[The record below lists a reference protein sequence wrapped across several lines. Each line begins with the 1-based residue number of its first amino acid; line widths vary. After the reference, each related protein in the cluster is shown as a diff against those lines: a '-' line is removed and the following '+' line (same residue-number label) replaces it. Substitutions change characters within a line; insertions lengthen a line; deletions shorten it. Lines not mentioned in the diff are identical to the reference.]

1 MLESKDHT
9 QITTLVELFD
19 LTSAYENRG
28 KRGADVKSAPPAIA
42 LLVVP
47 ACLLVLGLLIGP
59 MILMLRISLNHFSPT
74 ELMVEAFSFDNYAR
88 AATDP
93 YYQQIILLTLGIA
106 LLCTVLTLIIAYPAA
121 YWLGRLQSRWK
132 SLVVIATLFPLLVG
146 NVVRSAG
153 WMALFEREGL
163 INVTLKRLHLIGEPM
178 ELMYTPKAVVF
189 GIIAVVLP
197 YMILTISAAIENI
210 PRDLE
215 DAASNLGASAFK
227 TFWRV
232 ILPLS
237 APGVAAGS
245 ILVFVLCM
253 NTYATAVLLGGPR
266 FKMMAPAVFDQ
277 FVRGNNWPM
286 GATLAFMLL
295 AVTMSFTVFGSIA
308 FARHYRMR

>member
-1 MLESKDHT
+1 M
-9 QITTLVELFD
+9 
-19 LTSAYENRG
+19 
-28 KRGADVKSAPPAIA
+28 A
-42 LLVVP
+42 LLVLP
-47 ACLLVLGLLIGP
+47 ACLLVLGLLVGP
-59 MILMLRISLNHFSPT
+59 MMLMFRISLNQFSPT
-74 ELMVEAFSFDNYAR
+74 QLMIEEFSFGNYVQ
-88 AATDP
+88 AAADP
-93 YYQQIILLTLGIA
+93 YYQEIIVTTLGIA
-106 LLCTVLTLIIAYPAA
+106 LLCTALTLVIAFPAA
-121 YWLGRLQSRWK
+121 YWVGRLQSRWK

-153 WMALFEREGL
+153 WMALFDRDGL
-163 INVTLKRLHLIGEPM
+163 INAFLRWAHLIGEPLT
-178 ELMYTPKAVVF
+178 LMYTPKAVVF
-189 GIIAVVLP
+189 GVVAVVLP
-197 YMILTISAAIENI
+197 YMILTIAAVIESI

-215 DAASNLGASAFK
+215 DAAANLGASGLQ

-266 FKMMAPAVFDQ
+266 FKMMAPAIFDQ

-308 FARHYRMR
+308 FARRYRLR

>member
-1 MLESKDHT
+1 
-9 QITTLVELFD
+9 V
-19 LTSAYENRG
+19 
-28 KRGADVKSAPPAIA
+28 A

-47 ACLLVLGLLIGP
+47 ACLLVLALLIGP
-59 MILMLRISLNHFSPT
+59 MILMFRISLNQFSPR

-88 AATDP
+88 AVTDP
-93 YYQQIILLTLGIA
+93 YYQQIILVTLGIA
-106 LLCTVLTLIIAYPAA
+106 LLCTVLTLVIAYPAA

-132 SLVVIATLFPLLVG
+132 SLVVIGTLFPLLVG

-153 WMALFEREGL
+153 WMALFERDGL
-163 INVTLKRLHLIGEPM
+163 INVTLKRLHLISEPLT
-178 ELMYTPKAVVF
+178 LMYTPKAVIF

-197 YMILTISAAIENI
+197 YMILTISAVIENI

-227 TFWRV
+227 IFWRV

-286 GATLAFMLL
+286 GATLAFLLL
-295 AVTMSFTVFGSIA
+295 AVTMSFTIFGSIA
-308 FARHYRMR
+308 FARRYRVR

>member
-1 MLESKDHT
+1 M
-9 QITTLVELFD
+9 
-19 LTSAYENRG
+19 
-28 KRGADVKSAPPAIA
+28 A

-47 ACLLVLGLLIGP
+47 ACLLVLALLIGP
-59 MILMLRISLNHFSPT
+59 MILMFRISLNHFSPR

-93 YYQQIILLTLGIA
+93 YYQQIILVTLGIA
-106 LLCTVLTLIIAYPAA
+106 LLCTVLTLVIAYPAA

-132 SLVVIATLFPLLVG
+132 SLVVIATLFPLLIG

-163 INVTLKRLHLIGEPM
+163 INVTLKRLHVISEPLV
-178 ELMYTPKAVVF
+178 LMYTPKAVIF

-197 YMILTISAAIENI
+197 YMILTISAVIENI

-286 GATLAFMLL
+286 GAALAFLLL
-295 AVTMSFTVFGSIA
+295 AVTMSFTIFGSIA
-308 FARHYRMR
+308 FARRYRVR

>member
-1 MLESKDHT
+1 M
-9 QITTLVELFD
+9 
-19 LTSAYENRG
+19 
-28 KRGADVKSAPPAIA
+28 A

-47 ACLLVLGLLIGP
+47 ACLLVIGLLVGP
-59 MILMLRISLNHFSPT
+59 MILMFRISLNRFSPT
-74 ELMVEAFSFDNYAR
+74 ELMIQAFSFDNYAR
-88 AATDP
+88 AAADP
-93 YYQQIILLTLGIA
+93 YYQEIILTTLGIA
-106 LLCTVLTLIIAYPAA
+106 LLCTAVTLIIAYPAA
-121 YWLGRLQSRWK
+121 YWVGRLQSRWK

-153 WMALFEREGL
+153 WMALFERDGF
-163 INVTLKRLHLIGEPM
+163 INTVLMRLHLVGRPL

-189 GIIAVVLP
+189 GIVAVVLP
-197 YMILTISAAIENI
+197 YMILTIAAVIESI

-215 DAASNLGASAFK
+215 YAAANLGASGLK

-266 FKMMAPAVFDQ
+266 FKMMAPAIFDQ
-277 FVRGNNWPM
+277 FIRGNNWPM

-295 AVTMSFTVFGSIA
+295 AVTLSFTVFGSIA
-308 FARHYRMR
+308 FARRYRR

>member
-1 MLESKDHT
+1 M
-9 QITTLVELFD
+9 
-19 LTSAYENRG
+19 
-28 KRGADVKSAPPAIA
+28 A

-47 ACLLVLGLLIGP
+47 ACLLVLALLIGP
-59 MILMLRISLNHFSPT
+59 MILMFRISLNQFSPT
-74 ELMVEAFSFDNYAR
+74 QLMVQALSPDNYIK

-93 YYQQIILLTLGIA
+93 YYQQIILATLGIA
-106 LLCTVLTLIIAYPAA
+106 LLCTLLTLILAFPAA
-121 YWLGRLQSRWK
+121 YWLGRMESRWK

-153 WMALFEREGL
+153 WMALFARDGLVNTSLMKLGL
-163 INVTLKRLHLIGEPM
+163 ISAPLEI
-178 ELMYTPKAVVF
+178 MYTTKAVII

-197 YMILTISAAIENI
+197 YMILTLSAVIESI

-215 DAASNLGASAFK
+215 YAAANLGASGARV
-227 TFWRV
+227 FWRV

-237 APGVAAGS
+237 GPGVAAGS

-266 FKMMAPAVFDQ
+266 FKMMAPAVYDQ

-286 GATLAFMLL
+286 GAALAFMLL
-295 AVTMSFTVFGSIA
+295 AVTMAFTVFGSVA
-308 FARHYRMR
+308 FARRYKTG

>member
-1 MLESKDHT
+1 MA
-9 QITTLVELFD
+9 V
-19 LTSAYENRG
+19 
-28 KRGADVKSAPPAIA
+28 
-42 LLVVP
+42 LVVP
-47 ACLLVLGLLIGP
+47 ACLLVLALLVAP
-59 MILMLRISLNHFSPT
+59 MILMFRISLAQYSATQLMSKTFS
-74 ELMVEAFSFDNYAR
+74 LDNYVR

-93 YYQQIILLTLGIA
+93 YYQQVILLTLGVA
-106 LLCTVLTLIIAYPAA
+106 LLCTVLTLVIAYPAA
-121 YWLGRLQSRWK
+121 YWVGRLQSRWK
-132 SLVVIATLFPLLVG
+132 SLVIIATLFPLLVG

-163 INVTLKRLHLIGEPM
+163 INVVLTRIGIIREPL

-197 YMILTISAAIENI
+197 YMILTIAAVIESI

-215 DAASNLGASAFK
+215 DASASLGASGMK

-237 APGVAAGS
+237 MPGVAAGS

-266 FKMMAPAVFDQ
+266 FKMMAPAIFDQ
-277 FVRGNNWPM
+277 YVRGNNWPM

-295 AVTMSFTVFGSIA
+295 AVTMSFTIFGSVA
-308 FARHYRMR
+308 FARRSRVR

>member
-1 MLESKDHT
+1 VIL
-9 QITTLVELFD
+9 TTLGV
-19 LTSAYENRG
+19 
-28 KRGADVKSAPPAIA
+28 
-42 LLVVP
+42 
-47 ACLLVLGLLIGP
+47 
-59 MILMLRISLNHFSPT
+59 
-74 ELMVEAFSFDNYAR
+74 
-88 AATDP
+88 
-93 YYQQIILLTLGIA
+93 A
-106 LLCTVLTLIIAYPAA
+106 LLCTALTLVIAYPAA
-121 YWLGRLQSRWK
+121 YWVGRIQSRWK

-153 WMALFEREGL
+153 WMALFARGGL
-163 INVTLKRLHLIGEPM
+163 INTLLLRTGLVAEPI
-178 ELMYTPKAVVF
+178 ELLYTPKAVVL

-197 YMILTISAAIENI
+197 YMILTIASVIESI

-215 DAASNLGASAFK
+215 DAASNLGASSLR

-237 APGVAAGS
+237 APGVAAGC

-266 FKMMAPAVFDQ
+266 FKMMAPAVYDQ

-295 AVTMSFTVFGSIA
+295 AVTMGFTLFGSIA
-308 FARHYRMR
+308 FARRYRVK

>member
-1 MLESKDHT
+1 M
-9 QITTLVELFD
+9 
-19 LTSAYENRG
+19 
-28 KRGADVKSAPPAIA
+28 A

-47 ACLLVLGLLIGP
+47 ACLLVLGLLVGP
-59 MILMLRISLNHFSPT
+59 MILMFRISLAQYSATQLMTETFS
-74 ELMVEAFSFDNYAR
+74 LDNYVR

-93 YYQQIILLTLGIA
+93 YYQEVILLTLGIA
-106 LLCTVLTLIIAYPAA
+106 LLCTALTLVIAYPAA
-121 YWLGRLQSRWK
+121 YWVGRLTSRWK

-153 WMALFEREGL
+153 WMALFDREGL
-163 INVTLKRLHLIGEPM
+163 INFVLLRVGLIRAPL

-189 GIIAVVLP
+189 GIVAVVLP
-197 YMILTISAAIENI
+197 YMILTIASVIESI

-215 DAASNLGASAFK
+215 DAASSLGASGLM

-232 ILPLS
+232 VLPLS

-245 ILVFVLCM
+245 VLVFVLCM

-266 FKMMAPAVFDQ
+266 FKMMAPAIFDQ

-286 GATLAFMLL
+286 GATLAFILL
-295 AVTMSFTVFGSIA
+295 AVTMSFTIIGSIA
-308 FARHYRMR
+308 FARRYRVRQQMQ

>member
-1 MLESKDHT
+1 M
-9 QITTLVELFD
+9 
-19 LTSAYENRG
+19 
-28 KRGADVKSAPPAIA
+28 A

-47 ACLLVLGLLIGP
+47 ACLLVLALLIGP
-59 MILMLRISLNHFSPT
+59 MILMFRISLNHFSPR

-93 YYQQIILLTLGIA
+93 YYQQIILVTLGIA
-106 LLCTVLTLIIAYPAA
+106 LLCTVLTLVIAYPAA

-163 INVTLKRLHLIGEPM
+163 INVTLKRLHVIGEPLV
-178 ELMYTPKAVVF
+178 LMYTPKAVIF

-197 YMILTISAAIENI
+197 YMILTISAVIENI

-286 GATLAFMLL
+286 GAALAFLLL
-295 AVTMSFTVFGSIA
+295 AVTMSFTIFGSIA
-308 FARHYRMR
+308 FARRYRVR

>member
-1 MLESKDHT
+1 M
-9 QITTLVELFD
+9 
-19 LTSAYENRG
+19 
-28 KRGADVKSAPPAIA
+28 A
-42 LLVVP
+42 LLVLP
-47 ACLLVLGLLIGP
+47 ACLLVLGLLVGP
-59 MILMLRISLNHFSPT
+59 MILMFRISLNQFSPT
-74 ELMVEAFSFDNYAR
+74 QLMIEAFSFDNYVR
-88 AATDP
+88 AAADP
-93 YYQQIILLTLGIA
+93 YYQEIILTTLGMA
-106 LLCTVLTLIIAYPAA
+106 LLCTALTLVIAFPAA
-121 YWLGRLQSRWK
+121 YWLARLESRWK

-153 WMALFEREGL
+153 WMALFDREGL
-163 INVTLKRLHLIGEPM
+163 INVTLRRAHLIGEPLT
-178 ELMYTPKAVVF
+178 LMYTPKAVVF
-189 GIIAVVLP
+189 GVVAVVLP
-197 YMILTISAAIENI
+197 YMILTIAAVIESI

-215 DAASNLGASAFK
+215 DAAANLGASDLK

-237 APGVAAGS
+237 VPGVAAGS

-266 FKMMAPAVFDQ
+266 FKMMAPAIFDQ

-308 FARHYRMR
+308 FARHYSVR

>member
-1 MLESKDHT
+1 M
-9 QITTLVELFD
+9 
-19 LTSAYENRG
+19 
-28 KRGADVKSAPPAIA
+28 A

-47 ACLLVLGLLIGP
+47 ACLLVLALLVGP
-59 MILMLRISLNHFSPT
+59 MVLMFRISLEQFSPT
-74 ELMVEAFSFDNYAR
+74 ELMIATVSPDNYVR

-93 YYQQIILLTLGIA
+93 YYQEVILSTLGVA
-106 LLCTVLTLIIAYPAA
+106 LLCTALTLVIAYPAA
-121 YWLGRLQSRWK
+121 YWLARLQSGWK
-132 SLVVIATLFPLLVG
+132 SLVVIATMFPLLVG
-146 NVVRSAG
+146 NVVRAAG
-153 WMALFEREGL
+153 WMALFDRGGLVNQTLLAIGVIREPL
-163 INVTLKRLHLIGEPM
+163 A
-178 ELMYTPKAVVF
+178 LMYTPKAVVL

-197 YMILTISAAIENI
+197 YMILTISAVIESI

-215 DAASNLGASAFK
+215 DAASNLGASAMR

-295 AVTMSFTVFGSIA
+295 AVTMTFTVLGSVV
-308 FARHYRMR
+308 FARRYRVR

>member
-1 MLESKDHT
+1 M
-9 QITTLVELFD
+9 
-19 LTSAYENRG
+19 
-28 KRGADVKSAPPAIA
+28 A
-42 LLVVP
+42 LLVLP
-47 ACLLVLGLLIGP
+47 ACLLVLGLLVGP
-59 MILMLRISLNHFSPT
+59 MIIMFRISLNHFSPT
-74 ELMVEAFSFDNYAR
+74 QLMIEAFSFDNYVQ
-88 AATDP
+88 AAADP
-93 YYQQIILLTLGIA
+93 YYQEIILTTLGMA
-106 LLCTVLTLIIAYPAA
+106 LLCTALTLVIAFPAA
-121 YWLGRLQSRWK
+121 YWVGRLESRWK

-153 WMALFEREGL
+153 WMALFDRDGL
-163 INVTLKRLHLIGEPM
+163 INVTLRWAHLIGEPLT
-178 ELMYTPKAVVF
+178 LMYTPKAVVF
-189 GIIAVVLP
+189 GVVAVVLP
-197 YMILTISAAIENI
+197 YMILTIASVIESI

-215 DAASNLGASAFK
+215 EAAANLGASGLT

-308 FARHYRMR
+308 FARRYRLR

>member
-1 MLESKDHT
+1 
-9 QITTLVELFD
+9 V
-19 LTSAYENRG
+19 
-28 KRGADVKSAPPAIA
+28 A

-47 ACLLVLGLLIGP
+47 ACLLVLALLIGP
-59 MILMLRISLNHFSPT
+59 MILMFRISLNQYSAT
-74 ELMVEAFSFDNYAR
+74 RLMVEAFSADNYAR

-93 YYQQIILLTLGIA
+93 YYQQIILVTLGVA
-106 LLCTVLTLIIAYPAA
+106 LLCTVLTLVIAYPAA

-153 WMALFEREGL
+153 WMALFERDGL
-163 INVTLKRLHLIGEPM
+163 INVTLKRLHLISEPLA
-178 ELMYTPKAVVF
+178 LMYTPRAVIF

-197 YMILTISAAIENI
+197 YMILTISAVIENI

-215 DAASNLGASAFK
+215 DAAANLGASGLRV
-227 TFWRV
+227 FWRV

-286 GATLAFMLL
+286 GAALAFMLL
-295 AVTMSFTVFGSIA
+295 AVTMGFTFFGSIA
-308 FARHYRMR
+308 FARRYRLR

>member
-1 MLESKDHT
+1 M
-9 QITTLVELFD
+9 
-19 LTSAYENRG
+19 
-28 KRGADVKSAPPAIA
+28 A

-47 ACLLVLGLLIGP
+47 ACLLVLALLVGP
-59 MILMLRISLNHFSPT
+59 MILMFRISLEQFSPT
-74 ELMVEAFSFDNYAR
+74 ELMIATVSPDNYVR

-93 YYQQIILLTLGIA
+93 YYQEVILSTLGVA
-106 LLCTVLTLIIAYPAA
+106 LLCTALTLVIAYPAA
-121 YWLGRLQSRWK
+121 YWLARLQSGWK
-132 SLVVIATLFPLLVG
+132 SLVVIATMFPLLVG
-146 NVVRSAG
+146 NVVRAAG
-153 WMALFEREGL
+153 WMALFDRGGLVNQTLLAIGVIREPL
-163 INVTLKRLHLIGEPM
+163 A
-178 ELMYTPKAVVF
+178 LMYTPKAVVL

-197 YMILTISAAIENI
+197 YMILTISAVIESI

-215 DAASNLGASAFK
+215 DAASNLGASAMR

-295 AVTMSFTVFGSIA
+295 AVTMTFTVLGSVV
-308 FARHYRMR
+308 FARRYRVR

>member
-1 MLESKDHT
+1 M
-9 QITTLVELFD
+9 
-19 LTSAYENRG
+19 
-28 KRGADVKSAPPAIA
+28 A

-47 ACLLVLGLLIGP
+47 ACLLVLALLVGP
-59 MILMLRISLNHFSPT
+59 MILMFRISLNQFSPT
-74 ELMVEAFSFDNYAR
+74 QLMVQALSPDNYIK

-93 YYQQIILLTLGIA
+93 YYQQIILATLGIA
-106 LLCTVLTLIIAYPAA
+106 LLCTLLTLILAFPAA
-121 YWLGRLQSRWK
+121 YWLGRMESRWK

-153 WMALFEREGL
+153 WMALFARDGLVNTSLMKLGL
-163 INVTLKRLHLIGEPM
+163 ISAPLEI
-178 ELMYTPKAVVF
+178 MYTTKAVII

-197 YMILTISAAIENI
+197 YMILTLSAVIESI

-215 DAASNLGASAFK
+215 YAAANLGASGARV
-227 TFWRV
+227 FWRV

-237 APGVAAGS
+237 GPGVAAGS

-266 FKMMAPAVFDQ
+266 FKMMAPAVYDQ

-286 GATLAFMLL
+286 GAALAFMLL
-295 AVTMSFTVFGSIA
+295 AVTMAFTVFGSVA
-308 FARHYRMR
+308 FARRYRTG

>member
-1 MLESKDHT
+1 V
-9 QITTLVELFD
+9 TLAD
-19 LTSAYENRG
+19 GMGGKGGAGPRATSPG
-28 KRGADVKSAPPAIA
+28 TA
-42 LLVVP
+42 LLVLP

-59 MILMLRISLNHFSPT
+59 MLLMFRISLNQFSPT
-74 ELMVEAFSFDNYAR
+74 QLMIEAFSFANYAR
-88 AATDP
+88 AAADP
-93 YYQQIILLTLGIA
+93 YYQEIILTTLGMS
-106 LLCTVLTLIIAYPAA
+106 LLCTALTLVIAFPAA

-132 SLVVIATLFPLLVG
+132 SLVVIATMFPLLVG

-153 WMALFEREGL
+153 WMALFTREGL
-163 INVTLKRLHLIGEPM
+163 INTALLKTHLISEPLT
-178 ELMYTPKAVVF
+178 LMYTPKAVVF

-197 YMILTISAAIENI
+197 YMILTIASVIESI

-215 DAASNLGASAFK
+215 DAAANLGASGFSQ
-227 TFWRV
+227 FWRV

-266 FKMMAPAVFDQ
+266 FKMMAPAIFDQ

-286 GATLAFMLL
+286 GAALAFMLL

-308 FARHYRMR
+308 FARRYRVR

>member
-1 MLESKDHT
+1 M
-9 QITTLVELFD
+9 
-19 LTSAYENRG
+19 
-28 KRGADVKSAPPAIA
+28 A
-42 LLVVP
+42 LLVLP

-59 MILMLRISLNHFSPT
+59 MILMFKISLNQFSPT
-74 ELMVEAFSFDNYAR
+74 KLMIEAFSIDNYVSAV
-88 AATDP
+88 ADP
-93 YYQQIILLTLGIA
+93 YYQEILLTTLGMA
-106 LLCTVLTLIIAYPAA
+106 LLCTALTLVIAFPAA
-121 YWLGRLQSRWK
+121 YWVGRLESRWK

-153 WMALFEREGL
+153 WMALFAREGL
-163 INVTLKRLHLIGEPM
+163 INTVLLKAHLIGQPL
-178 ELMYTPKAVVF
+178 ELMYTPKAVVL

-197 YMILTISAAIENI
+197 YMILTIAAVIETI

-215 DAASNLGASAFK
+215 DAAANLGASAFQK
-227 TFWRV
+227 FWRV

-266 FKMMAPAVFDQ
+266 FKMMAPAIFDQ

-286 GATLAFMLL
+286 GAALAFILL

-308 FARHYRMR
+308 FARRYRVR

>member
-1 MLESKDHT
+1 M
-9 QITTLVELFD
+9 
-19 LTSAYENRG
+19 
-28 KRGADVKSAPPAIA
+28 A
-42 LLVVP
+42 LLVLP

-74 ELMVEAFSFDNYAR
+74 QLMTEAFSAENYIQAAR
-88 AATDP
+88 DP
-93 YYQQIILLTLGIA
+93 YYQEIILTTLGMA
-106 LLCTVLTLIIAYPAA
+106 LLCTALTLVIAYPAA
-121 YWLGRLQSRWK
+121 YWVGRLQSRWK
-132 SLVVIATLFPLLVG
+132 SLIVIATLFPLLVG

-153 WMALFEREGL
+153 WMALFTRDGL
-163 INVTLKRLHLIGEPM
+163 INVTLRKLHLISEPLA
-178 ELMYTPKAVVF
+178 LMYTPKAVVF

-197 YMILTISAAIENI
+197 YMILTISAVIESI

-215 DAASNLGASAFK
+215 DAAANLGASGLK
-227 TFWRV
+227 IFWRV

-266 FKMMAPAVFDQ
+266 FKMMAPAIFDQ

-286 GATLAFMLL
+286 GAALAFMLL
-295 AVTMSFTVFGSIA
+295 AVTMTFTIFGSVA
-308 FARHYRMR
+308 FARRYRVR

>member
-1 MLESKDHT
+1 M
-9 QITTLVELFD
+9 
-19 LTSAYENRG
+19 
-28 KRGADVKSAPPAIA
+28 A

-47 ACLLVLGLLIGP
+47 ACLLVLALLVGP
-59 MILMLRISLNHFSPT
+59 MVLMFRISLAQYSPT
-74 ELMVEAFSFDNYAR
+74 QLMIETFSFDNYAR

-93 YYQQIILLTLGIA
+93 YYQQVILTTLGIS
-106 LLCTVLTLIIAYPAA
+106 LLCTALTLVIAYPAA
-121 YWLGRLQSRWK
+121 YWVGRIESRWK
-132 SLVVIATLFPLLVG
+132 SLIVIATLFPLLVG

-153 WMALFEREGL
+153 WMALFTRDGL
-163 INVTLKRLHLIGEPM
+163 INTALLRIGVISQPL

-197 YMILTISAAIENI
+197 YMILTIASVIESI

-215 DAASNLGASAFK
+215 DAASNLGASALK
-227 TFWRV
+227 VFWRV

-237 APGVAAGS
+237 APGVAAGCV
-245 ILVFVLCM
+245 LVFVLCM

-266 FKMMAPAVFDQ
+266 FKMMAPAIFDQ

-295 AVTMSFTVFGSIA
+295 AVTMGFTLLGSIA
-308 FARHYRMR
+308 FARRYRVR

>member
-1 MLESKDHT
+1 M
-9 QITTLVELFD
+9 
-19 LTSAYENRG
+19 
-28 KRGADVKSAPPAIA
+28 A

-47 ACLLVLGLLIGP
+47 ACLLVLALLVGP
-59 MILMLRISLNHFSPT
+59 MILMFRISLNQFSPT
-74 ELMVEAFSFDNYAR
+74 QLMVQTFSFDNYVK

-93 YYQQIILLTLGIA
+93 YYQQIILSTLGIS
-106 LLCTVLTLIIAYPAA
+106 LLCTALTLVLAFPAA
-121 YWLGRLQSRWK
+121 YWLGRIESRWK
-132 SLVVIATLFPLLVG
+132 SLAVIATLFPLLVG

-153 WMALFEREGL
+153 WMALFARGGL
-163 INVTLKRLHLIGEPM
+163 VNLALLKLGIIAEPL
-178 ELMYTPKAVVF
+178 EIMYTPKAVII

-197 YMILTISAAIENI
+197 YMILTISAVIESI

-215 DAASNLGASAFK
+215 YAAANLGASGARV
-227 TFWRV
+227 FWRV

-266 FKMMAPAVFDQ
+266 FKMMAPAVYDQ

-295 AVTMSFTVFGSIA
+295 AVTMAFTVFGSVA
-308 FARHYRMR
+308 FARRYRTA

>member
-1 MLESKDHT
+1 M
-9 QITTLVELFD
+9 
-19 LTSAYENRG
+19 
-28 KRGADVKSAPPAIA
+28 A
-42 LLVVP
+42 LLVLP

-59 MILMLRISLNHFSPT
+59 MLLMFRISLNRFSPT
-74 ELMVEAFSFDNYAR
+74 QLMIEAFSFENYAR
-88 AATDP
+88 AAADP
-93 YYQQIILLTLGIA
+93 YYQEVILTTLGMA
-106 LLCTVLTLIIAYPAA
+106 LLCTALTLVIAFPAA
-121 YWLGRLQSRWK
+121 YWVGRLQSRWK
-132 SLVVIATLFPLLVG
+132 SLVVIATLFPLVVG

-153 WMALFEREGL
+153 WVALFTRDGL
-163 INVTLKRLHLIGEPM
+163 INAVLLKAHVISEPLT
-178 ELMYTPKAVVF
+178 LMYTPKAVVF

-197 YMILTISAAIENI
+197 YMILTIASVIESI

-215 DAASNLGASAFK
+215 DAAANLGASALQ

-266 FKMMAPAVFDQ
+266 FKMMAPAIFDQ

-286 GATLAFMLL
+286 GAALAFMLL
-295 AVTMSFTVFGSIA
+295 ALTMSFTIVGSIA
-308 FARHYRMR
+308 FARRYRVR